1 MKRLD
6 AATGGAVVLLL
17 VYTLTLAPDVT
28 FWDAGEFI
36 AAAHSLGIPHP
47 PGTPLY
53 VLLVNVWCKIFF
65 FLPYAVA
72 SNLFSA
78 AATVLAAF
86 LSARLVLHAGGSAA
100 MAFAAAVTAGAMSSA
115 WNNATET
122 EVYAASLVLGV
133 LMMWAGERAGRID
146 DEAAARRW
154 IWLTAY
160 LMALAVPLH
169 LSALVAA
176 PAAIA
181 LAAYV
186 PPRRIRWGRAIALSG
201 AMLLAMGV
209 GRMSTTLVAAGALVV
224 LLAYARSSGWV
235 TARAGA
241 SVGMIL
247 VCAFAVSALAF
258 LIIRAPFDPAIN
270 QGDPATWQAFTDMV
284 ARRQYDVAPI
294 WPRKA
299 PWWVQF
305 GNLGQYADWQAALSL
320 GPTVMPSV
328 ARTLFTALFLALGY
342 YGAVT
347 QRRLDRRGFIGTV
360 TLFVCGTVGVLLY
373 LNLHPGPSIGYGIL
387 PNTFP
392 REARERDYF
401 YVFGFWAWGVWAG
414 IGVVAAAR
422 RTRRPAWAGVLVAC
436 LPIALNWRA
445 VTRRVEPE
453 ARMPL
458 ALARAF
464 LESTPEDGVLFAMG
478 DNDSYPLWYAQ
489 QVKGVRPDVAIV
501 TIPLLPTRWYR
512 EQIAER
518 FDLMDSADVLGYDG
532 RWAESSRI
540 AGRAAQLGRPVA
552 ATMIMSARDRAQ
564 LRPGNWTATGLVYVN
579 GERSGVDT
587 ARTHRMSEW
596 VERELGSRPPRES
609 IDPVNRY
616 FRRMLNCPRQML
628 DTAILSDSTRLDS
641 VCNYR

>member
-1 MKRLD
+1 VKRPD

-53 VLLVNVWCKIFF
+53 VLLVNVWARVFF

-72 SNLFSA
+72 SNLLSA
-78 AATVLAAF
+78 VATAGAAF
-86 LSARLVLHAGGSAA
+86 VTARLVLRARGSAP
-100 MAFAAAVTAGAMSSA
+100 MALAAAVCAGTMSSA
-115 WNNATET
+115 WLNATET
-122 EVYAASLVLGV
+122 EVYAASLALGI
-133 LMMWAGERAGRID
+133 LMMWSGERAGSAA
-146 DEAAARRW
+146 DEREGRRW
-154 IWLTAY
+154 SWLTAY
-160 LMALAVPLH
+160 FIALAVPLH

-181 LAAYV
+181 LAAYT
-186 PPRRIRWGRAIALSG
+186 PPRVRWDRAFMLAG
-201 AMLLAMGV
+201 AMLFAMGV
-209 GRMSTTLVAAGALVV
+209 GRMSVRFTVAGAIVMLLAHARSDIRIGWRAFTGFTALVIAAAGVTA
-224 LLAYARSSGWV
+224 LAYLYV
-235 TARAGA
+235 
-241 SVGMIL
+241 
-247 VCAFAVSALAF
+247 
-258 LIIRAPFDPAIN
+258 RAPFDPAIN
-270 QGDPATWQAFTDMV
+270 QGDPATWQAFSDMV

-305 GNLGQYADWQAALSL
+305 GNLGQYADWQTALSL
-320 GPTVMPSV
+320 GPTVMPSI

-347 QRRLDRRGFIGTV
+347 QWRLDRRGFLGTL
-360 TLFVCGTVGVLLY
+360 TLFVCGTIGVLLY

-387 PNTFP
+387 PNTLP

-401 YVFGFWAWGVWAG
+401 YVFGFWAWGIWAG
-414 IGVVAAAR
+414 MGSIAAVR
-422 RTRRPAWAGVLVAC
+422 RMRRPAWAGVLVAC

-445 VTRRVEPE
+445 ITRRVEPE
-453 ARMPL
+453 SRLPL

-464 LESTPEDGVLFAMG
+464 LESTPENGVLFAMG

-489 QVKGVRPDVAIV
+489 EVKKVRPDVAIV

-512 EQIAER
+512 AQIADR
-518 FDLMDSADVLGYDG
+518 FDLMDSADVHGYDG
-532 RWAESSRI
+532 RWVESSRI
-540 AGRAAQLGRPVA
+540 ADRAAALGRPVA
-552 ATMIMSARDRAQ
+552 VSMIASARDRGQ
-564 LRPGNWTATGLVYVN
+564 LRSGNWTARGLVYVN
-579 GERSGVDT
+579 RESGSVDT
-587 ARTHRMSEW
+587 ARTRQMAEW
-596 VERELGSRPPRES
+596 IGRELGQRTPRES

-616 FRRMLNCPRQML
+616 FRRMLDCPRQML

>member
-1 MKRLD
+1 MTRFD
-6 AATGGAVVLLL
+6 AAIAGAVVLLL
-17 VYTLTLAPDVT
+17 VYALTLAPDVT

-53 VLLVNVWCKIFF
+53 VLLVNVWCKTLF

-72 SNLFSA
+72 SNLLSA
-78 AATVLAAF
+78 VATAVAAF
-86 LSARLVLHAGGSAA
+86 ASAQLVLRARGSAP
-100 MAFAAAVTAGAMSSA
+100 MAFAAAVCAGAMSSA
-115 WNNATET
+115 WINATET
-122 EVYAASLVLGV
+122 EVYAASLALGM
-133 LMMWAGERAGRID
+133 LMMWSGERAGSASGDR
-146 DEAAARRW
+146 EGRRW
-154 IWLTAY
+154 SWLTAY
-160 LMALAVPLH
+160 LIALAVPLH

-176 PAAIA
+176 PAAIV
-181 LAAYV
+181 LAAYT
-186 PPRRIRWGRAIALSG
+186 PQRIRWGRAWMLAG
-201 AMLLAMGV
+201 AMLFAMGV
-209 GRMSTTLVAAGALVV
+209 GRMSVSFTVGGAIVI
-224 LLAYARSSGWV
+224 LLAYARSEASLSS
-235 TARAGA
+235 RAGTGFA
-241 SVGMIL
+241 ALAI
-247 VCAFAVSALAF
+247 CAAGVSALAF
-258 LIIRAPFDPAIN
+258 LYVRAQFDPAIN
-270 QGDPATWQAFTDMV
+270 QGDPATWQGFTDMV
-284 ARRQYDVAPI
+284 ARRQYDVAPV

-328 ARTLFTALFLALGY
+328 ARTLFTAVFLALGY

-347 QRRLDRRGFIGTV
+347 QWRAHRRGFV
-360 TLFVCGTVGVLLY
+360 ATLVLFLCGTVGVLIY

-401 YVFGFWAWGVWAG
+401 YVFGFWAWGIWAG
-414 IGVVAAAR
+414 LGAVAAAQKA
-422 RTRRPAWAGVLVAC
+422 RRPAWAGVLVAC

-453 ARMPL
+453 SRLPL

-464 LESTPEDGVLFAMG
+464 LESTPPNGVLFAMG

-489 QVKGVRPDVAIV
+489 EVRGVRPDVAII

-518 FDLMDSADVLGYDG
+518 FGLMDSTDALRYDG
-532 RWAESSRI
+532 RWEESSRI
-540 AGRAAQLGRPVA
+540 ADRAAKRGRPVA
-552 ATMIMSARDRAQ
+552 ATMITSARDRLL
-564 LRPGNWTATGLVYVN
+564 LRPGYWTASGLVYVN
-579 GERSGVDT
+579 GERARVDT
-587 ARTHRMSEW
+587 ARTRLMAGW
-596 VERELGSRPPRES
+596 IRRELGERAPRES

-616 FRRMLNCPRQML
+616 FRRMLSCPRQML
-628 DTAILSDSTRLDS
+628 DSAILADSVRLDS

>member
-6 AATGGAVVLLL
+6 AAIGGAVVLLL
-17 VYTLTLAPDVT
+17 VYVLTLAPDVT

-53 VLLVNVWCKIFF
+53 VLLVNVWARVFF
-65 FLPYAVA
+65 FLPYAA
-72 SNLFSA
+72 AANLFSA
-78 AATVLAAF
+78 VATAAAAF
-86 LSARLVLHAGGSAA
+86 VTAKLVLRARGSAA
-100 MAFAAAVTAGAMSSA
+100 MALAAAVCAGTMSSA
-115 WNNATET
+115 WLNATET
-122 EVYAASLVLGV
+122 EVYAASLALGV
-133 LMMWAGERAGRID
+133 LMMWSGERAGSAAD
-146 DEAAARRW
+146 DRDGRRW
-154 IWLTAY
+154 SWLTAY
-160 LMALAVPLH
+160 LIALAVPLH
-169 LSALVAA
+169 LSAMVAA

-181 LAAYV
+181 LAAYT
-186 PPRRIRWGRAIALSG
+186 PPRIRWGRAFLLGGVMLFAMGIGRMSLAFTVAG
-201 AMLLAMGV
+201 AIVMLLAHLRSDVPIVWRAFTGV
-209 GRMSTTLVAAGALVV
+209 TALVF
-224 LLAYARSSGWV
+224 AA
-235 TARAGA
+235 
-241 SVGMIL
+241 VG
-247 VCAFAVSALAF
+247 VSALAF
-258 LIIRAPFDPAIN
+258 LYLRAPFDPAIN

-347 QRRLDRRGFIGTV
+347 QWRLHRRGFIGIA
-360 TLFVCGTVGVLLY
+360 TLFVCGTIGVLLY

-387 PNTFP
+387 PNTLP

-401 YVFGFWAWGVWAG
+401 YVFGFWAWGIWAG
-414 IGVVAAAR
+414 IGAVAAAQR
-422 RTRRPAWAGVLVAC
+422 AHRPAWAGVLVAC
-436 LPIALNWRA
+436 LPMALNWRA
-445 VTRRVEPE
+445 VTRRAEPE
-453 ARMPL
+453 SRLPIAF
-458 ALARAF
+458 ARAL

-489 QVKGVRPDVAIV
+489 QVKGVRRDVAIV

-512 EQIAER
+512 EQIAAR
-518 FDLMDSADVLGYDG
+518 FDLMDSSDVLGYDG
-532 RWAESSRI
+532 RWVESSRI
-540 AGRAAQLGRPVA
+540 ADRAARLGRPVA

-564 LRPGNWTATGLVYVN
+564 LRPGSWTATGLVYVN
-579 GERSGVDT
+579 GERAGVDT
-587 ARTHRMSEW
+587 AGTRRMAQW
-596 VERELGSRPPRES
+596 VERELGSRAPRES

-616 FRRMLNCPRQML
+616 FRRMLHCPRQML

>member
-1 MKRLD
+1 MKRPD

-17 VYTLTLAPDVT
+17 VYALTLAPGVT

-53 VLLVNVWCKIFF
+53 VLLVNVWARAFF

-72 SNLFSA
+72 SNLLSA
-78 AATVLAAF
+78 VATVVAAF
-86 LSARLVLHAGGSAA
+86 VTAKLVRRAGGSAP
-100 MAFAAAVTAGAMSSA
+100 MALAAAVCAGAMSSA
-115 WNNATET
+115 WLNATET
-122 EVYAASLVLGV
+122 EVYAASLALGL
-133 LMMWAGERAGRID
+133 LMMWSGERAGS
-146 DEAAARRW
+146 AAGEGDGRRW
-154 IWLTAY
+154 TWLTAY
-160 LMALAVPLH
+160 VIALAVPLH

-176 PAAIA
+176 PAAIV
-181 LAAYV
+181 LAAYT
-186 PPRRIRWGRAIALSG
+186 PPRIRWGRAFMLAG
-201 AMLLAMGV
+201 AMLFAMGI
-209 GRMSTTLVAAGALVV
+209 GRMSMAFSTAGAIVM
-224 LLAYARSSGWV
+224 LLAHARSDVPMVWRAFTGFAALLIAAVAV
-235 TARAGA
+235 TA
-241 SVGMIL
+241 
-247 VCAFAVSALAF
+247 LAY
-258 LIIRAPFDPAIN
+258 LYVRAPFDPAIN
-270 QGDPATWQAFTDMV
+270 QGDPATWEAFTDMV

-305 GNLGQYADWQAALSL
+305 GNLGQYADWQTALSL
-320 GPTVMPSV
+320 GPTVMPSI
-328 ARTLFTALFLALGY
+328 ARTMFTALFLALGY

-347 QRRLDRRGFIGTV
+347 QWRLHRRGFIATL
-360 TLFVCGTVGVLLY
+360 TLFVCGTIGVLVY

-387 PNTFP
+387 PATFP

-401 YVFGFWAWGVWAG
+401 YVFGFWAWGIWAG
-414 IGVVAAAR
+414 IGSVAAVLRA
-422 RTRRPAWAGVLVAC
+422 RRPAWAGVLVAC

-453 ARMPL
+453 SRLPL

-464 LESTPEDGVLFAMG
+464 LESTPEHGVLFAMG

-489 QVKGVRPDVAIV
+489 HVKNVRRDVAIITV
-501 TIPLLPTRWYR
+501 PLLPTRWYR
-512 EQIAER
+512 DQIAER
-518 FDLMDSADVLGYDG
+518 FDLMDSTDAVRYDG

-540 AGRAAQLGRPVA
+540 AERAAALGRPVA
-552 ATMIMSARDRAQ
+552 ATMIASANDRGQ
-564 LRPGNWTATGLVYVN
+564 LRPGPWRATGLVYVN
-579 GERSGVDT
+579 GERGSVDT
-587 ARTHRMSEW
+587 GRTRQVAEW
-596 VERELGSRPPRES
+596 IERELGRRAPRES

-628 DTAILSDSTRLDS
+628 DTAILADSTRLDS